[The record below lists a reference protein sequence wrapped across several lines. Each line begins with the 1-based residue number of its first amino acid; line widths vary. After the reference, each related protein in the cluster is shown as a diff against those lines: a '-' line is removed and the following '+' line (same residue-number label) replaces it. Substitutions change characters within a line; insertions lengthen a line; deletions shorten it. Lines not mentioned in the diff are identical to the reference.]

1 MGKLIYEGHL
11 DIAEYRK
18 LWFSKRKESF
28 WLSGVISLAFIFSFV
43 ATGLAFSIIYADDSS
58 LLNYVR
64 IFSTISTVLLSG
76 CDFYMYFKT
85 EMTGG
90 RPPYN
95 DVKVYQ
101 DKDVLSIEWMGARG
115 LRCSKAVK
123 MNIVL
128 KTEGHLYVE
137 ENWKNFV
144 FLPEEAADHLLDY
157 KKDESNNER

>member
-11 DIAEYRK
+11 DISEYKK
-18 LWFSKRKESF
+18 LWFSKRKASF
-28 WLSGVISLAFIFSFV
+28 WLSGAISLAFIFSFV
-43 ATGLAFSIIYADDSS
+43 ATGFAFSIIYADDSS
-58 LLNYVR
+58 FLNYMR
-64 IFSTISTVLLSG
+64 IFSTISTVLLFG

-85 EMTGG
+85 RMTGG
-90 RPPYN
+90 RFPYN
-95 DVKVYQ
+95 DVKIYQ
-101 DKDVLSIEWMGARG
+101 DNDMLSIERMGAKG

-144 FLPEEAADHLLDY
+144 FLPEEVAYHLLDY
-157 KKDESNNER
+157 KKDESNNEK